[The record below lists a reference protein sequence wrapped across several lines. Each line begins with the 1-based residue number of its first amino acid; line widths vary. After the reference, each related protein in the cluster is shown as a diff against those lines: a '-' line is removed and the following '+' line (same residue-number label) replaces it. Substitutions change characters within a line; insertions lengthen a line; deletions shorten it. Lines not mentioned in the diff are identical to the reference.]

1 MTVIRNINM
10 GNSSRLI
17 YVSPDRKG
25 FNTASKCHYCGRI
38 AVATD
43 SEGHYVCENC
53 SNERKKS
60 SNTST

>member
-1 MTVIRNINM
+1 MI
-10 GNSSRLI
+10 NSSRLI

-25 FNTASKCHYCGRI
+25 FNTASKCHYCGRT

-53 SNERKKS
+53 SNERKKV

>member
-1 MTVIRNINM
+1 MFINNNKIFTKD
-10 GNSSRLI
+10 GKE
-17 YVSPDRKG
+17 V
-25 FNTASKCHYCGRI
+25 KCGT
-38 AVATD
+38 TD

>member
-1 MTVIRNINM
+1 M

-17 YVSPDRKG
+17 YASPDRKG
-25 FNTASKCHYCGRI
+25 FNTASKCHYCGRV

-53 SNERKKS
+53 SNERKKLF
-60 SNTST
+60 NTSS